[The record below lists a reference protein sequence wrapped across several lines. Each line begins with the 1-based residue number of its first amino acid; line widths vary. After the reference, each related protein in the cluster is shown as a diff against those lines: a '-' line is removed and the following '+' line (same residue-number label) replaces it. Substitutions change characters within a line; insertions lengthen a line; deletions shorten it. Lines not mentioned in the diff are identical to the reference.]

1 MDCRLPGSSVHGI
14 FLAKI
19 LEWVTM
25 PFSRGSS
32 QPKDRT
38 LISCVSCIAGR
49 FFTHWAT
56 WEALL
61 LLCLPLN
68 STRRVTQLRVNLLV
82 ADIWFYTISD
92 QSGYW
97 WQVKSFQ
104 QMINLALFVWDVLD
118 VATPFWVPGNH
129 SVLGKWVSSLVK
141 WLLRDHSSIGH
152 ITSAS
157 ITTISYGAVLSLLFA
172 AGNIL
177 LCFLIC
183 CLGLS

>member
-1 MDCRLPGSSVHGI
+1 MHAKSLQLCLTLCDPMDCRLPGSSVHGI

-118 VATPFWVPGNH
+118 VATPSSGSQETTQSWGNEFP
-129 SVLGKWVSSLVK
+129 
-141 WLLRDHSSIGH
+141 
-152 ITSAS
+152 A
-157 ITTISYGAVLSLLFA
+157 
-172 AGNIL
+172 
-177 LCFLIC
+177 
-183 CLGLS
+183 